1 MKIYVLM
8 QGKPLGVLEEE
19 TEQISYRYFDN
30 INKNNYLPS
39 LEETEYSSNELP
51 TVFEALL
58 PEDESVDIIRVQNS
72 LSYKIEILLY
82 LDGIHGS
89 FQFLSEMDFKSFS
102 ESCGAEVVFSRDKEK
117 ILDNRYSFPNI
128 LELKIAISKNILF
141 PNNPNTERV
150 IGLSG
155 FQNKFGVFI
164 DYEKKEISKDDFSN
178 YFMKP
183 YTKEYTEFTRN
194 KDRVYAPYLSI
205 NEHLFMTIA
214 RDLGFDAPWS
224 AIIKDGKD
232 YHYIIK
238 RYDRHLES
246 KLDHFDTATL
256 LGLKSGNKYDATF
269 EKIFSKLAAKLE
281 SDDLFKALSFIF
293 YSALISHGD
302 LHSKNISIIR
312 DSNILDSPIKYHLAP
327 LYDISTT
334 SIYKGLN
341 TRDLGMKLH
350 GKLHEIRIEHFLEFG
365 QNIGLDQKKLTD
377 EFLRIATY
385 FEKNFLS
392 YIEALPADIKVS
404 NFKITIYHN
413 KTLAEILEKFYRERM
428 LYINKY
434 VYQKQI
440 DNRSVF

>member
-8 QGKPLGVLEEE
+8 QGKPLGVLEELAG
-19 TEQISYRYFDN
+19 QISYKYLSN
-30 INKNNYLPS
+30 IDKNNYLPS
-39 LEETEYSSNELP
+39 LEAAEYSSNELP
-51 TVFEALL
+51 AVFEALL
-58 PEDESVDIIRVQNS
+58 PEDGSVDIIRVQNS

-89 FQFLSEMDFKSFS
+89 FQFLSEADFAKFT
-102 ESCGAEVVFSRDKEK
+102 ESPITEIIFSRDKAK
-117 ILDNRYSFPNI
+117 ILDNQYNFPNI
-128 LELKIAISKNILF
+128 LELKIDIPQNILF
-141 PNNPNTERV
+141 PSNPNTERV

-155 FQNKFGVFI
+155 FQNKFGVLI
-164 DYEKKEISKDDFSN
+164 DCEKNKISKNDFSG

-183 YTKEYTEFTRN
+183 YTKEYTEFARS
-194 KDRVYAPYLSI
+194 KHSIYAPYLSI

-214 RDLGFDAPWS
+214 RDLGFDVPWN

-246 KLDHFDTATL
+246 KLDHFDVATL
-256 LGLKSGNKYDATF
+256 LGLKSTNKYDTTF
-269 EKIFSKLAAKLE
+269 EKIFSKLKTKLE
-281 SDDLFKALSFIF
+281 NDDLFRALSFIF
-293 YSALISHGD
+293 YSAIISHGD

-312 DSNILDSPIKYHLAP
+312 DSNILNTPIKYHLAP

-350 GKLHEIRIEHFLEFG
+350 GKLHEISIVQFLEFG
-365 QNIGLDQKKLTD
+365 ENIGLDKTKLAG

-385 FEKNFLS
+385 FEKNFLG
-392 YIEALPADIKVS
+392 YVDALPPDIKIS
-404 NFKITIYHN
+404 NFKITHRYS
-413 KTLAEILEKFYRERM
+413 KTLAEILEKFHHERM
-428 LYINKY
+428 LYIKKYIYQEQSNK
-434 VYQKQI
+434 QNI
-440 DNRSVF
+440 F